1 MSIAQHT
8 KPDSINQN
16 EMDTSSTNPD
26 IFPRL
31 IIALVSCVA
40 AVQFAPV
47 SVSLLPMRH
56 QAKAR
61 P

>member
-31 IIALVSCVA
+31 IIALVSCAA

>member
-1 MSIAQHT
+1 MPIAQNS
-8 KPDSINQN
+8 KPDFIKQN
-16 EMDTSSTNPD
+16 EVETSSTNPD
-26 IFPRL
+26 IFLRL